1 MTRQSDSER
10 EGAAPSGAARRDPT
24 KKNVLMLCIAL
35 GLSNTGASLVM
46 TVTAL
51 TGIMLADP
59 NVIYDLPFVGP
70 LPETALATLALGV
83 QFIGTMAATIPASLL
98 MGRIGRRA
106 GFSIGQAIGIA
117 GGSIGVLAIIDGNF
131 WLFVYAG
138 FMIGVHNA
146 FWQYYRF
153 AAADTASE
161 AFKPKAISY
170 VMIGPIFAGIFGPE
184 IAKHSRYL
192 IDGAVFAG
200 SYAAIAALS
209 VAALGI
215 LQFLQIPKPTLD
227 ERKNSGRPL
236 GEIVRNPTFPVA
248 VFAAM
253 VGYASMSFLMT
264 ATPLAMTGYA
274 HPFEDAAFVIQWHV
288 LGMFVPSF
296 FTGHL
301 IKRFG
306 TATIILTG
314 ALLFLSAVAINAT
327 GVAMLQF
334 LSSLILVGVGW
345 NFMFIGGTTLL
356 TETYR
361 PEEKAKVQALND
373 FCVFSTVA
381 FASLLSGVLQ
391 SLHGWWTVN
400 LSVGVAM
407 TGAILLVAWFKLVV
421 RRRMRRTA

>member
-1 MTRQSDSER
+1 MTE
-10 EGAAPSGAARRDPT
+10 PSTPSSASSAVPRSDPT
-24 KKNVLMLCIAL
+24 KRNVLLLCIAL
-35 GLSNTGASLVM
+35 GLSNTGASLIM

-51 TGIMLADP
+51 TGVMLADP
-59 NVIYDLPFVGP
+59 AVVYDLPFVGA
-70 LPETALATLALGV
+70 LPQTAFATLALGL
-83 QFIGTMAATIPASLL
+83 QFVGTMAATVPASLL

-106 GFSIGQAIGIA
+106 GFSIGQTIGLTGAGIA
-117 GGSIGVLAIIDGNF
+117 VLAILDGDF

-138 FMIGVHNA
+138 FMIGIHNA

-161 AFKPKAISY
+161 SFRPKAISY
-170 VMIGPIFAGIFGPE
+170 VMVGPIFAGIFGPE
-184 IAKHSRYL
+184 IAKHSRDM
-192 IDGAVFAG
+192 IPDAEFAG
-200 SYAAIAALS
+200 AYAAIALLS
-209 VAALGI
+209 LAALAI
-215 LQFLQIPKPTLD
+215 LQFLHIPKPTRE
-227 ERKNSGRPL
+227 ERENTGRPL
-236 GEIVRNPTFPVA
+236 AEIAANPTLVVA

-264 ATPLAMTGYA
+264 ATPLAMTAHA

-296 FTGHL
+296 FTGTL

-314 ALLFLSAVAINAT
+314 ASLFLGAVAINFT
-327 GVAMLQF
+327 GVELLKF
-334 LSSLILVGVGW
+334 LSALILVGVGW

-381 FASLLSGVLQ
+381 LASLLSGVLQ
-391 SLHGWWTVN
+391 SVFGWQTVNWTV
-400 LSVGVAM
+400 GIAM
-407 TGAILLVAWFKLVV
+407 LAALTLVAWFKLVV
-421 RRRMRRTA
+421 RRRRPRTA